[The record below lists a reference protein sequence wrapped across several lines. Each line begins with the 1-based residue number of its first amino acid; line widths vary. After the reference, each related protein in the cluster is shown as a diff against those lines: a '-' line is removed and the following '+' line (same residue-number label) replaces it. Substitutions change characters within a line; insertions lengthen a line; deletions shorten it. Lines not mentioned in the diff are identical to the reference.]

1 MPATLP
7 AGPYRVLQTVE
18 GQPLPYYVL
27 PFDGDGVCTGPQ
39 TLQHLLDAANG
50 YSDIF
55 LFSHGWNN
63 DWAAATQRYEAF
75 IQGVQSLRRDHHLPA
90 PAGYKPLLVGI
101 FWPSQALAWFENEVG
116 PGFAAGG
123 DPAAQA
129 AQADLLQG
137 VLQDVASAL
146 PKASRARFFEL
157 ATASAL
163 QPPQAQELARLLA
176 GATSADSEEGRA
188 APTAQDLLAA
198 ANTLAAPEPDYDAVG
213 TADTAPATPGA
224 GPAAAFGFGDL
235 LGALD
240 PRNLIK
246 PFTVWQMKDR
256 AGVVGHEG
264 VAPVLLGLLQRS
276 SARVHLLGHSYG
288 CKVVM
293 TALCTPP
300 ALPRPVESALLLQP
314 AVSQYAFAADVPSV
328 GVAGGFARARQRV
341 RQPIVAT
348 YSANDVPL
356 TKLFHVSVRRSDD
369 LGELQFAGEGSSPSR
384 YAAMGGYGPQS
395 SQARFVSI
403 QDPGGA
409 YTFGASGQ
417 LLAVNGTRC
426 ISGHGDINGPATW
439 WLSYLLATAHQHTT

>member
-18 GQPLPYYVL
+18 GAALPYYVL
-27 PFDGDGVCTGPQ
+27 PFDADGVCTGPQ
-39 TLQHLLDAANG
+39 TFLHLLEAAAG

-63 DWAAATQRYEAF
+63 DWAAATQRYEEF
-75 IQGVQSLRRDHHLPA
+75 IQGVQSLRREHHLPV

-101 FWPSQALAWFENEVG
+101 FWPSQALAWFESEVG

-129 AQADLLQG
+129 AQADLLQR
-137 VLQDVASAL
+137 VLQDIATAL

-157 ATASAL
+157 ATASEL
-163 QPPQAQELARLLA
+163 PPAQAQELAVLLA
-176 GATSADSEEGRA
+176 GATQADSEDGRA
-188 APTAQDLLAA
+188 APAAQDLLAA
-198 ANTLAAPEPDYDAVG
+198 ASSLATPEPDYDAVG
-213 TADTAPATPGA
+213 TIDTAPAAPGA

-240 PRNLIK
+240 PRNLLK

-256 AGVVGHEG
+256 AGVVGQHG

-276 SARVHLLGHSYG
+276 NARVHLLGHSYG

-293 TALCTPP
+293 TARCTPP
-300 ALPRPVESALLLQP
+300 ALPRPVHSALLLQP
-314 AVSQYAFAADVPSV
+314 AVSQYAFAAEVPGV
-328 GVAGGFARARQRV
+328 GAAGGFARARQRV
-341 RQPIVAT
+341 CQPIVAT

-384 YAAMGGYGPQS
+384 YAAMGGFGPQA

-409 YTFGASGQ
+409 YTLGTSGDV
-417 LLAVNGTRC
+417 LAVNGTRC
-426 ISGHGDINGPATW
+426 ISGHGDINVPAAW
-439 WLSYLLATAHQHTT
+439 WLSYLLATANPQTP

>member
-7 AGPYRVLQTVE
+7 AGPYRVLHTVE
-18 GQPLPYYVL
+18 GELLPYYML
-27 PFDGDGVCTGPQ
+27 PFDADGVCTGPQ
-39 TLQHLLDAANG
+39 TLQHLLEVAHG

-75 IQGVQSLRRDHHLPA
+75 IQGVQSLRREYHLPA
-90 PAGYKPLLVGI
+90 PADYKPLLVGI
-101 FWPSQALAWFENEVG
+101 FWPSQALAWFESEVG

-123 DPAAQA
+123 DPAAQT

-137 VLQDVASAL
+137 VLQDVAAAL
-146 PKASRARFFEL
+146 PMASRSRFFEL

-163 QPPQAQELARLLA
+163 QPPQAQELATLLA
-176 GATSADSEEGRA
+176 GATHADSEAGRA
-188 APTAQDLLAA
+188 APTAQDLLSA
-198 ANTLAAPEPDYDAVG
+198 ANSLAEPEPDYDAVG
-213 TADTAPATPGA
+213 TADATAATPGD
-224 GPAAAFGFGDL
+224 GPAAAFGIGDL

-256 AGVVGHEG
+256 AGVVGHAG

-276 SARVHLLGHSYG
+276 TARVHLLGHSYG

-314 AVSQYAFAADVPSV
+314 AVSQYAFAAEVPDV
-328 GVAGGFARARQRV
+328 GAAGGFARARQRV
-341 RQPIVAT
+341 NQPIVAT
-348 YSANDVPL
+348 YSANDVAL

-384 YAAMGGYGPQS
+384 YGAMGGYGPQA
-395 SQARFVSI
+395 SQASFVSI

-409 YTFGASGQ
+409 YTLGATGQ

-426 ISGHGDINGPATW
+426 ISSHGDINLPSIW
-439 WLSYLLATAHQHTT
+439 WLSYLLATAHQQNH

>member
-7 AGPYRVLQTVE
+7 AGPYRVLQTIE
-18 GQPLPYYVL
+18 GQALPYYVL
-27 PFDGDGVCTGPQ
+27 PFDGNGVCTGPQ
-39 TLQHLLDAANG
+39 TLQHLLDAADG

-63 DWAAATQRYEAF
+63 DWAAATQRYEEF
-75 IQGVQSLRRDHHLPA
+75 ILGVQSLRREHHLPA

-101 FWPSQALAWFENEVG
+101 FWPSQALAWFDSEVG
-116 PGFAAGG
+116 PGFAAVG

-129 AQADLLQG
+129 AQAELLQG
-137 VLQDVASAL
+137 VLQDVAAAL

-157 ATASAL
+157 ATAPAL
-163 QPPQAQELARLLA
+163 QPPEARELAALLA
-176 GATSADSEEGRA
+176 GATHADNEEGRA

-198 ANTLAAPEPDYDAVG
+198 ASSLSAPEPDYDAVG
-213 TADTAPATPGA
+213 TADAAAGAAPS
-224 GPAAAFGFGDL
+224 AAFGLGDL

-256 AGVVGHEG
+256 AGVVGHDG

-276 SARVHLLGHSYG
+276 TARVHLLGHSYG

-293 TALCTPP
+293 TALCTPA

-314 AVSQYAFAADVPSV
+314 AVSQYAFAAEVPDV

-341 RQPIVAT
+341 HQPIVAT

-384 YAAMGGYGPQS
+384 YAAMGGYGPQA
-395 SQARFVSI
+395 SQARFVAI

-409 YTFGASGQ
+409 YTMGAAGQ